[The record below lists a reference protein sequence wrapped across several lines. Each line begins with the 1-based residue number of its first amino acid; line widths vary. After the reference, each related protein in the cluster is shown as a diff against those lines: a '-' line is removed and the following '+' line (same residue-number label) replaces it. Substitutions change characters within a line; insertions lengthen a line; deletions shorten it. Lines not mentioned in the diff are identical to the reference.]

1 MRSCATST
9 WGDGE
14 VLTVSDVWAAYGQ
27 TPVLLGAN
35 LRLEHNEMVTLLG
48 RNGVGKT
55 TLLRAIMGIVRV
67 SRGAVTLDGRA
78 ITGLASHRVAAEG
91 ISYIPQGRGIFPR
104 LTVEE
109 NLRLGTKARRE
120 RNPIVPPQVF
130 EYFPILRERA
140 GQRAGTLSGGEQQM
154 LAIGRGMA
162 AKPRIML
169 LDEPSEG
176 IQPSIVH
183 RIGDVLRQI
192 NHETGMTILLVEQ
205 NLDLG
210 LSIASRCLIME
221 KGQVA
226 FEGTPED
233 TGQEEVIKRYLAV

>member
-1 MRSCATST
+1 MLDVNA
-9 WGDGE
+9 
-14 VLTVSDVWAAYGQ
+14 VWAGYGQ
-27 TPVLLGAN
+27 TPVLLGMN
-35 LRLEHNEMVTLLG
+35 LRLDRGEMVTLLG

-55 TLLRAIMGIVRV
+55 TLLRAIMGMVRIG
-67 SRGAVTLDGRA
+67 RGTVAIDGRT
-78 ITGLASHRVAAEG
+78 ITGLAPYRIAAEG

-109 NLRLGTKARRE
+109 NVRLGTKARRE
-120 RNPIVPPQVF
+120 RNPAVPLEVYD
-130 EYFPILRERA
+130 YFPILRERA

-154 LAIGRGMA
+154 LAIGRGLA

-192 NHETGMTILLVEQ
+192 NAETGMTILLVEQ

-210 LSIASRCLIME
+210 LSVAARCLIME
-221 KGQVA
+221 KGQVV
-226 FEGTPED
+226 FEGAPAE
-233 TGQEEVIKRYLAV
+233 TGKEEVIKRFLAV

>member
-1 MRSCATST
+1 ML
-9 WGDGE
+9 D
-14 VLTVSDVWAAYGQ
+14 VSELWASYGQ
-27 TPVLLGAN
+27 TPVLLGMN
-35 LRLEHNEMVTLLG
+35 LRLAQGEIVTLLG

-55 TLLRAIMGIVRV
+55 TLLRAIMGMVRIG
-67 SRGAVTLDGRA
+67 RGTIALNGRA
-78 ITGLASHRVAAEG
+78 ITGLAPYRIAAEG

-104 LTVEE
+104 LTVAE

-120 RNPIVPPQVF
+120 RNPTVPPEVF
-130 EYFPILRERA
+130 DYFPILRERA
-140 GQRAGTLSGGEQQM
+140 QQRAGTLSGGEQQM

-183 RIGDVLRQI
+183 RIGEVLSQI
-192 NHETGMTILLVEQ
+192 NAESGMTILLVEQ

-210 LSIASRCLIME
+210 LSLASRCVIME
-221 KGQVA
+221 KGQAA
-226 FEGTPED
+226 FEGTPVE
-233 TGQEEVIKRYLAV
+233 TGSEEVIKRYLAV

>member
-1 MRSCATST
+1 ML
-9 WGDGE
+9 E
-14 VLTVSDVWAAYGQ
+14 VSEVWASYRQ
-27 TPVLLGAN
+27 TPVLLGMN
-35 LRLEHNEMVTLLG
+35 LRLERGEMVTLLG

-55 TLLRAIMGIVRV
+55 TLLRAIMGLVRI
-67 SRGAVTLDGRA
+67 GQGTIQLDGRA
-78 ITGLASHRVAAEG
+78 IAGLAPYRIAAEG

-109 NLRLGTKARRE
+109 NLRIGTKSSDV
-120 RNPIVPPQVF
+120 RNATVPLEVF
-130 EYFPILRERA
+130 DFFPILRERA

-154 LAIGRGMA
+154 LAIGRGLA
-162 AKPRIML
+162 AKPRVMP

-192 NHETGMTILLVEQ
+192 NMETRMTILLVEQ

-210 LSIASRCLIME
+210 LSVATRCVIME

-226 FEGTPED
+226 FAGTPAE
-233 TGQEEVIKRYLAV
+233 TGREEVIKRYLAV

>member
-1 MRSCATST
+1 MLDVN
-9 WGDGE
+9 G
-14 VLTVSDVWAAYGQ
+14 VWAGYGQ
-27 TPVLLGAN
+27 TPVLLGTN
-35 LRLEHNEMVTLLG
+35 LRLDRGEMVTLLG

-55 TLLRAIMGIVRV
+55 TLLRAIMGMVRIGQGTV
-67 SRGAVTLDGRA
+67 AIDGRT
-78 ITGLASHRVAAEG
+78 ITGLAPYRIAAEG

-109 NLRLGTKARRE
+109 NVRLGTKARRE
-120 RNPIVPPQVF
+120 RNPAVPPEVYD
-130 EYFPILRERA
+130 YFPILRERA

-154 LAIGRGMA
+154 LAIGRGLA

-192 NHETGMTILLVEQ
+192 NAETGMTILLVEQ

-210 LSIASRCLIME
+210 LSVAARCLIME
-221 KGQVA
+221 KGQVV
-226 FEGTPED
+226 FEGTPAE
-233 TGQEEVIKRYLAV
+233 TGKEEVIKRFLAV

>member
-1 MRSCATST
+1 ML
-9 WGDGE
+9 E
-14 VLTVSDVWAAYGQ
+14 VSEVWASYRQ
-27 TPVLLGAN
+27 TPVLLGMN
-35 LRLEHNEMVTLLG
+35 LRLERGEMVTLLG

-55 TLLRAIMGIVRV
+55 TLLRAIMGLVRI
-67 SRGAVTLDGRA
+67 GQGTIQLDGQA
-78 ITGLASHRVAAEG
+78 IAGLPPYRIAAAG

-109 NLRLGTKARRE
+109 NLRIGTKARHE
-120 RNPIVPPQVF
+120 RNATVPLEIF
-130 EYFPILRERA
+130 DYFPILGERA

-154 LAIGRGMA
+154 LAIGRGLA
-162 AKPRIML
+162 AKPRVML

-192 NHETGMTILLVEQ
+192 NMETRMTILLVEQ

-210 LSIASRCLIME
+210 LSVAARCVIME

-226 FEGTPED
+226 FAGTPAE
-233 TGQEEVIKRYLAV
+233 TGREEVIKRYLAV

>member
-1 MRSCATST
+1 MLDVNA
-9 WGDGE
+9 
-14 VLTVSDVWAAYGQ
+14 VWAGYGQ
-27 TPVLLGAN
+27 TPVLLGTN
-35 LRLEHNEMVTLLG
+35 LRLDRGEMVTLLG

-55 TLLRAIMGIVRV
+55 TLLRAIMGMVRIG
-67 SRGAVTLDGRA
+67 RGTVAIDGRT
-78 ITGLASHRVAAEG
+78 ITGLAPYRIAAEG

-109 NLRLGTKARRE
+109 NVRLGTKARRE
-120 RNPIVPPQVF
+120 RNPAVPLEVYD
-130 EYFPILRERA
+130 YFPILRERA

-154 LAIGRGMA
+154 LAIGRGLA

-192 NHETGMTILLVEQ
+192 NAETGMTILLVEQ

-210 LSIASRCLIME
+210 LSVAARCLIME
-221 KGQVA
+221 KGQVV
-226 FEGTPED
+226 FEGTPAE
-233 TGQEEVIKRYLAV
+233 TGKEEVIKRFLAV

>member
-1 MRSCATST
+1 M
-9 WGDGE
+9 
-14 VLTVSDVWAAYGQ
+14 LTVTDVWAAYGQ
-27 TPVLLGAN
+27 TPVLLGTN
-35 LRLEHNEMVTLLG
+35 LRLEQGEMVTLLG

-55 TLLRAIMGIVRV
+55 TLLRAIMGMVRV
-67 SRGAVTLDGRA
+67 GKGAVTLDGRP
-78 ITGLASHRVAAEG
+78 ITGLAPYRVAAKG

-109 NLRLGTKARRE
+109 NLRLGTKARPE
-120 RNPIVPPQVF
+120 RNPTVPPEVF
-130 EYFPILRERA
+130 DYFPILRERS

-176 IQPSIVH
+176 IQPNIVH
-183 RIGDVLRQI
+183 RIGDVLSQI
-192 NHETGMTILLVEQ
+192 NDETGMTILLVEQ

-210 LSIASRCLIME
+210 LSVAARCVIME

-226 FEGTPED
+226 FEGTSAE
-233 TGQEEVIKRYLAV
+233 TGREEVIKRYLAV

>member
-1 MRSCATST
+1 
-9 WGDGE
+9 
-14 VLTVSDVWAAYGQ
+14 VLAVRDVWAAYGQ
-27 TPVLLGAN
+27 TPVLLGAD
-35 LRLEHNEMVTLLG
+35 LRLEQGEVVTLLG

-67 SRGAVTLDGRA
+67 SRGAVTLGGRP

-91 ISYIPQGRGIFPR
+91 ICYIPQGRGIFPR
-104 LTVEE
+104 LSVEE

-120 RNPIVPPQVF
+120 RNPVVPPQVF
-130 EYFPILRERA
+130 DYFPILRERA

-192 NHETGMTILLVEQ
+192 NLETGMTILLVEQ

-210 LSIASRCLIME
+210 LSVASRCLIME

-226 FEGTPED
+226 FEGTPGE
-233 TGQEEVIKRYLAV
+233 TGREEVIKRYLAV

>member
-1 MRSCATST
+1 MSISG
-9 WGDGE
+9 GDDVLE
-14 VLTVSDVWAAYGQ
+14 VSELWASYGQ
-27 TPVLLGAN
+27 TPVLLGTN
-35 LRLEHNEMVTLLG
+35 LRLEPGEIVTLLG

-55 TLLRAIMGIVRV
+55 TLLRAIMGMVRI
-67 SRGAVTLDGRA
+67 GQGTIILNGQTITGRA
-78 ITGLASHRVAAEG
+78 PYRIAATG

-120 RNPIVPPQVF
+120 RNPSIPPEVF
-130 EYFPILRERA
+130 DYFPILRERT

-183 RIGDVLRQI
+183 RIGDVLCQI
-192 NHETGMTILLVEQ
+192 NAGTGMTILLVEQ

-210 LSIASRCLIME
+210 LSVAARCVIME

-226 FEGTPED
+226 FEGTPAE
-233 TGQEEVIKRYLAV
+233 TGREEVIKRYLAV

>member
-1 MRSCATST
+1 MSTS
-9 WGDGE
+9 GG
-14 VLTVSDVWAAYGQ
+14 SDMLDVREVWASYGQ
-27 TPVLLGAN
+27 TPVLLGMN
-35 LRLEHNEMVTLLG
+35 LRLEPGEMVTLLG

-55 TLLRAIMGIVRV
+55 TLLRAIMGMVRV
-67 SRGAVTLDGRA
+67 GRGAISLNGRA
-78 ITGLASHRVAAEG
+78 ITGLAPYRVAAAG

-120 RNPIVPPQVF
+120 RNATIPAEVF
-130 EYFPILRERA
+130 AYFPILRERA

-183 RIGDVLRQI
+183 HIGDVLRQI
-192 NHETGMTILLVEQ
+192 NAETGTTILLVEQ

-210 LSIASRCLIME
+210 LSLAQRCAIME

-226 FEGTPED
+226 FEGTPVE
-233 TGQEEVIKRYLAV
+233 TGNEEVIKRYLAV

>member
-1 MRSCATST
+1 
-9 WGDGE
+9 
-14 VLTVSDVWAAYGQ
+14 VLDVNAVWAGYGQ
-27 TPVLLGAN
+27 TPVLLGMN
-35 LRLEHNEMVTLLG
+35 LRLDRGEMVTLLG

-55 TLLRAIMGIVRV
+55 TLLRAIMGMVRIG
-67 SRGAVTLDGRA
+67 RGTVAIDGRT
-78 ITGLASHRVAAEG
+78 ITGLAPYRIAAEG

-109 NLRLGTKARRE
+109 NVRLGTKARRE
-120 RNPIVPPQVF
+120 RNPAVPLEVYD
-130 EYFPILRERA
+130 YFPILRERA

-154 LAIGRGMA
+154 LAIGRGLA

-192 NHETGMTILLVEQ
+192 NAETGMTILLVEQ

-210 LSIASRCLIME
+210 LSVAARCLIME
-221 KGQVA
+221 KGQVV
-226 FEGTPED
+226 FEGAPAE
-233 TGQEEVIKRYLAV
+233 TGKEEVIKRFLAV

>member
-1 MRSCATST
+1 
-9 WGDGE
+9 
-14 VLTVSDVWAAYGQ
+14 VLNVSEVWASYGH
-27 TPVLLGAN
+27 TPVLLGMN
-35 LRLEHNEMVTLLG
+35 LRLQQGEMVTVLG

-55 TLLRAIMGIVRV
+55 TLLRAIMGLVQIGQ
-67 SRGAVTLDGRA
+67 GAIILNGRA
-78 ITGLASHRVAAEG
+78 ITKLPPYKVAAEG

-109 NLRLGTKARRE
+109 NLRIGAKARRE
-120 RNPIVPPQVF
+120 RNPAIPPEVF
-130 EYFPILRERA
+130 DYFPILRERSR
-140 GQRAGTLSGGEQQM
+140 QRAGTLSGGEQQM
-154 LAIGRGMA
+154 LAIGRGMT

-183 RIGDVLRQI
+183 RIGEVLQQI
-192 NHETGMTILLVEQ
+192 NTETGMTILLVEQ

-210 LSIASRCLIME
+210 LSVATRCVIME

-226 FEGTPED
+226 FEGTSAE
-233 TGQEEVIKRYLAV
+233 TGREEVIKRYLAV